1 MAANAE
7 GRLMKRSIFAAL
19 LVLAGVLGP
28 AQAQT
33 PVAGKDYVEIP
44 NGRPLEPAKGVVV
57 VEEFFNYICPAC
69 NAFEPI
75 FVAWQAKLP
84 AYVKVAHVPATFRAD
99 FVQYAKAYY
108 AAEGLGLVEKTH
120 RAVYEAIHVKR
131 TIPAEGQR
139 PDEEKIAEFYAGFGV
154 TKDQFLSAMR
164 SFGVKV
170 KVDRATEHMTK
181 SRVPST
187 PTLVVNGRYMV
198 RGATWDDSLRIASFL
213 IEKEHERAS
222 AASAAPSQ

>member
-1 MAANAE
+1 
-7 GRLMKRSIFAAL
+7 MKGSIFAAL
-19 LVLAGVLGP
+19 LVLTGVLGP
-28 AQAQT
+28 AQAQA

-44 NGRPLEPAKGVVV
+44 NGRPLDPADGVVV

-69 NAFEPI
+69 NAFEPV
-75 FVAWQAKLP
+75 FVAWQEKLP
-84 AYVKVAHVPATFRAD
+84 AYVKVVHVPATFRAD

-120 RAVYEAIHVKR
+120 RAVYEAIHVRR
-131 TIPAEGQR
+131 TIPAEGDR

-164 SFGVKV
+164 SFGVNTKV
-170 KVDRATEHMTK
+170 NRATQHMTK

-198 RGATWDDSLRIASFL
+198 RGATWNDSLRIASFL
-213 IEKEHERAS
+213 IEQERARSS
-222 AASAAPSQ
+222 AGAANAAPSQ

>member
-1 MAANAE
+1 
-7 GRLMKRSIFAAL
+7 MKGSIFAAL
-19 LVLAGVLGP
+19 LVLAGVSGA
-28 AQAQT
+28 AQAQA
-33 PVAGKDYVEIP
+33 PVAGKDYVEIQ
-44 NGRPLEPAKGVVV
+44 NGRPLEPPAEGVVV

-69 NAFEPI
+69 NAFEPV

-84 AYVKVAHVPATFRAD
+84 AYVKVVHVPATFRAD

-120 RAVYEAIHVKR
+120 RAVYDAIHVKR

-154 TKDQFLSAMR
+154 TKEQFLSAMR
-164 SFGVKV
+164 SFGVNV
-170 KVDRATEHMTK
+170 KVNRATEHMTK

-187 PTLVVNGRYMV
+187 PTLIVNGRYLV

-213 IEKEHERAS
+213 IEKEHARLS
-222 AASAAPSQ
+222 GAASAAPSQ